1 MSGCERCPG
10 LWEDAARINEWQYF
24 LVPVYHKTVPLFL
37 NKASYETPWPAS
49 GLSAIPNQYT
59 GTFTILNL
67 NLNAPLAQ
75 TVEVRSR
82 APEGERGYTLY
93 LGRYPIKTP
102 GRNLLVLPTLPLA
115 LAVAAEWEW
124 QVRGGGGQW
133 QQNGEEGRSHSG
145 SRVGVAGEGQYSASG
160 RGISD
165 LARKDL

>member
-133 QQNGEEGRSHSG
+133 QQNGEEGWSHSG
-145 SRVGVAGEGQYSASG
+145 SRVGVAGEGGEGAIQCEWEG
-160 RGISD
+160 H
-165 LARKDL
+165 L